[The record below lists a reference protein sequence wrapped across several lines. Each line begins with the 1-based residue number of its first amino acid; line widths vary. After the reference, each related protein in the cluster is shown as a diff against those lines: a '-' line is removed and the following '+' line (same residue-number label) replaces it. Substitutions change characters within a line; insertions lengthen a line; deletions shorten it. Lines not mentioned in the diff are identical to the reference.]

1 MQIHLLILSNFFACL
16 SAPYKIYNYKHH
28 DNMVV
33 LTLLK
38 ITQEILEC
46 LFSAPYKIYNY
57 KHHDNMVVLT
67 LLKITQEILKDVINI
82 QNIFLLV

>member
-38 ITQEILEC
+38 ITQEIL
-46 LFSAPYKIYNY
+46 
-57 KHHDNMVVLT
+57 
-67 LLKITQEILKDVINI
+67 KDVINI

>member
-38 ITQEILEC
+38 ITQEIL
-46 LFSAPYKIYNY
+46 
-57 KHHDNMVVLT
+57 
-67 LLKITQEILKDVINI
+67 KDVINI
-82 QNIFLLV
+82 QNIFLLVW